1 MEYKIDK
8 KDFSKQV
15 VQKSLYWLSEYALWT
30 LEENNTQYIVTITTY
45 DTHSDT
51 RVKAIFERHLNDFYL
66 REKIDLSNKNLRES
80 IINQALIAIY
90 QNAK

>member
-51 RVKAIFERHLNDFYL
+51 LVKAIFERHLNDFYL